1 MKLIKLMMQF
11 NAIMTNDDS
20 SRRSLVDPAVRNACS
35 SESVRTMIGICCRC
49 LLEDPAERPSIEDV
63 VWNLQFAAQVQ
74 DNQSSDGSP
83 ISPLQSSRMKPIITN
98 R

>member
-1 MKLIKLMMQF
+1 MKLTKFMMQF
-11 NAIMTNDDS
+11 NATIISDDS
-20 SRRSLVDPAVRNACS
+20 SRRSLIDPAVRNACS

-74 DNQSSDGSP
+74 DAQSSDGSP
-83 ISPLQSSRMKPIITN
+83 ISPLQSSRMKPIIAN